1 MKFSPLLGPLLLGM
15 LVSPSAFAM
24 EGDVQVGVT
33 HQATVGSA
41 PTAWVQGRWDARQL
55 SPRVSVEPVIS
66 LGFVGKRD
74 EPGSRENVWLAG
86 GGVRWHWTPTHGQ
99 RWPLFVETQ
108 VLGAH
113 GRTDAL
119 SGPVQFG
126 TGLGWAGERLEIMVR
141 HLSNAGL
148 KGPNRGENQLVV
160 GWRF

>member
-1 MKFSPLLGPLLLGM
+1 MRGWQQGVAIAMGALLSFGAG
-15 LVSPSAFAM
+15 AM
-24 EGDVQVGVT
+24 EGSLQAGMT

-41 PTAWVQGRWDARQL
+41 STVWIQGRGDLKPVSA
-55 SPRVSVEPVIS
+55 RVSIEPVVS
-66 LGFVGKRD
+66 LGFVQDRN
-74 EPGSRENVWLAG
+74 EPGSQENVWLAG
-86 GGVRWHWTPTHGQ
+86 GGVRWHWTPHQ
-99 RWPLFVETQ
+99 SASWPVFVETQ

-126 TGLGWAGERLEIMVR
+126 TALGWSGKRVEVLVR

-148 KGPNRGENQLVV
+148 RGPNRGENQIVV